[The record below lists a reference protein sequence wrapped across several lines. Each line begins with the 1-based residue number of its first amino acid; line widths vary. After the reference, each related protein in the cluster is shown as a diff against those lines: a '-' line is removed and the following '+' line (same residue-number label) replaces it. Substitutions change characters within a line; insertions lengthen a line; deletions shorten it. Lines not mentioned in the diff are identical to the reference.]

1 MGSTSTAIENLDWLA
16 GTGYATLAIPKLPL
30 GTARGWNR
38 VLALIEIRRRKLQF
52 GFVTGVVGLIAYLII
67 MVTGLGLGLNEAAGS
82 ALLDLNGD
90 YLAYAS
96 NSNLSVIRSKLTE
109 RDVAEVQS
117 LSGAEEATPIGYV
130 AAVIEFAPEESDSA
144 AIIGVVP
151 GSFAEPEIV
160 EGSTIGGPN
169 DILVDRAWV
178 RVAGTRVGDELALPV
193 GFATRQFT
201 VVGIVDQGYFF
212 FQSTMYVDISSWKEL
227 NFPGDVGQRPAA
239 SLVLLSGNDLEG
251 MRGEGWRIVT
261 KQDGFNNIE
270 GVQGQQSTVDALR
283 YMGLLIG
290 AMVIGV
296 FFHVITLQKVALLGI
311 LKAIGA
317 PGSYLVFQGLL
328 QVLIICVIG
337 SLLAVGLALLTEAT
351 VLSSDTIPINFTNS
365 AMTTTS
371 ISVVIAGTIG
381 SLLAARQV
389 ASVDPIIAMQ
399 QQ

>member
-1 MGSTSTAIENLDWLA
+1 M
-16 GTGYATLAIPKLPL
+16 
-30 GTARGWNR
+30 
-38 VLALIEIRRRKLQF
+38 LALIEIRRRKLQF

-67 MVTGLGLGLNEAAGS
+67 MVTGLGLGLYDAAGT
-82 ALLDLNGD
+82 ALLGLNGD
-90 YLAYAS
+90 HLAYAS
-96 NSNLSVIRSKLTE
+96 NSNLSVIRSRLTE
-109 RDVAEVQS
+109 RDVIEVQS
-117 LSGAEEATPIGYV
+117 LTGVESATPIGYV
-130 AAVIEFAPEESDSA
+130 AAVIAFAPEESDTA

-160 EGSTIGGPN
+160 EGGTISGPN

-212 FQSTMYVDISSWKEL
+212 FQPAMYVDIASWQEL
-227 NFPGDVGQRPAA
+227 NFPGDVGQRPTA
-239 SLVLLSGNDLEG
+239 SLVLLKGKDLEG
-251 MRGEGWRIVT
+251 VRGEGWRIVT

-270 GVQGQQSTVDALR
+270 GVQAQQSTVDALR

-296 FFHVITLQKVALLGI
+296 FFHVITLQKVSLLGI

-328 QVLIICVIG
+328 QVLIVCVIG

-351 VLSSDTIPINFTNS
+351 VLSSDTIPINFTNG

-371 ISVVIAGTIG
+371 VSVVIAGTIG